1 MAYYRPPPRDSDGRG
16 QYNEQARYF
25 PGYDYPYPNRPGGQR
40 PGGIARTQ
48 SLTNTSAREY
58 PPRPRDY
65 GREPTPTKETVP
77 LPPGPPAPVSDFER
91 AQLDDQKE
99 LILLATLPLDG
110 DDPCDHPLCKLLEKS
125 AQNQH
130 RILQQIERLA
140 TVLGRAG
147 DFVTGCWDATAAA
160 RNAELVR
167 GDLEARFEFLQAL
180 HGNLTHSVENFFQL
194 PESVRQ
200 KAQ

>member
-1 MAYYRPPPRDSDGRG
+1 MAHYRPPPRESDGRA
-16 QYNEQARYF
+16 QYNEQTRYF
-25 PGYDYPYPNRPGGQR
+25 PGYDYPYPNRPGPR

-48 SLTNTSAREY
+48 SLTNTSTREY
-58 PPRPRDY
+58 QPRPRDY
-65 GREPTPTKETVP
+65 AREPPPSKEAVA
-77 LPPGPPAPVSDFER
+77 PPPPPVSDFER

-99 LILLATLPLDG
+99 LILLATLPLDTD
-110 DDPCDHPLCKLLEKS
+110 DDPSDHPLCKLLEKS

-130 RILQQIERLA
+130 RILRQIERLA

-147 DFVTGCWDATAAA
+147 EFVTGCWDAMAAA

-180 HGNLTHSVENFFQL
+180 HGNLTSSVENFFQL